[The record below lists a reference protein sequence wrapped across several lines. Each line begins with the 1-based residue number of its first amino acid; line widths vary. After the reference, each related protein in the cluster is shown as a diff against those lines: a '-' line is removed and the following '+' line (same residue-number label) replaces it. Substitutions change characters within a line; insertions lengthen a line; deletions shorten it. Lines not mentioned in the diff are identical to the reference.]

1 MPRRLSLALA
11 AAAVLFLV
19 AGCGSQPRVASL
31 SSGSAA
37 LDGSATVPESWTDS
51 ATAPKLRPEVEVVE
65 PVAAGYVG
73 SILSDKYHRT
83 RCRKGS
89 QIPPEN
95 QVFFPSVA
103 DAKEAGYRP
112 CRICRPPRR

>member
-1 MPRRLSLALA
+1 VSRRLSLALA

-19 AGCGSQPRVASL
+19 VGCGSQPGAASP
-31 SSGSAA
+31 SSRSAA
-37 LDGSATVPESWTDS
+37 VDGSATVPESWTDS
-51 ATAPKLRPEVEVVE
+51 ATAPKPRPEVDVVE

-103 DAKEAGYRP
+103 DARKAGYRP